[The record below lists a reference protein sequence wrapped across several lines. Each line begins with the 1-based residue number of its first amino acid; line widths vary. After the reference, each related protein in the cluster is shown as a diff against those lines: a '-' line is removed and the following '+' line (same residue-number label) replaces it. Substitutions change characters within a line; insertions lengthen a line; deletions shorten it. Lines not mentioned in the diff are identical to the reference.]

1 MLPGHLNHQY
11 SIDVMLQNFWDMRG
25 TLISGDALFES
36 SNLIIHSKTAAFAV
50 MSV

>member
-1 MLPGHLNHQY
+1 MLTGRLNHQY
-11 SIDVMLQNFWDMRG
+11 SIDAMLQNFWDVRG

-36 SNLIIHSKTAAFAV
+36 SNLIIHSKRAAFGV